1 MDLSLFYG
9 KNYHS
14 SRDERAKQLYD
25 YFVKKEGKKPEYIL
39 SSPGRAEILGNH
51 TDHNHGKV
59 MVASI
64 NCDILCFASPV
75 SDGSITLYSEGYPP
89 IRTTVYDDSISKEEY
104 GTSLA
109 LVKGVCTKL
118 RQLGYTFG
126 GFVAYNTS
134 NIFKGAG
141 VSSSAAFEVLIC
153 EIINLMYLDGKLDPI
168 TKAIVSQFSENV
180 YFGKPCGLLDQSG
193 IALGSLSKLDFNTP
207 EKPLIRTLTA
217 PEGYTLVLTNTGG
230 DHAKLTP
237 HYAAIRTE
245 MESIAQ
251 HFGEKVLRDVDEA
264 KFLASMPELKAKFSS
279 RAILRAIHFYN
290 ENKRVDLAEK
300 ALDEGD
306 SIAFLN
312 QVASSGLSSMSVL
325 QNCYVPGETNQPVML
340 AIEYSK
346 QITKKSFF
354 RVHGGGFAGSILA
367 FVENSELEGYV
378 DSMKKVFGEANVFTA
393 QIRATGTCGYKL

>member
-89 IRTTVYDDSISKEEY
+89 IRTTVDDDSISKEEY

-251 HFGEKVLRDVDEA
+251 YFGEKVLRDVDEE

-367 FVENSELEGYV
+367 FVENSELDGYV
-378 DSMKKVFGEANVFTA
+378 DSMKKVFGDANVFTA

>member
-89 IRTTVYDDSISKEEY
+89 IRTTVDDDSISKEEY

-230 DHAKLTP
+230 DHAKLTQ

-251 HFGEKVLRDVDEA
+251 YFGEKVLRDVDEE

-378 DSMKKVFGEANVFTA
+378 DSMKKVFGDANVFTA

>member
-89 IRTTVYDDSISKEEY
+89 IRTTVDDDSISKEEY
-104 GTSLA
+104 ATSLA

-217 PEGYTLVLTNTGG
+217 PKGYTLVLTNTGG

-245 MESIAQ
+245 MEAIAQ

-378 DSMKKVFGEANVFTA
+378 DSMKKVFGDANVFTA

>member
-89 IRTTVYDDSISKEEY
+89 IRTTVDDDSISKEEY

-251 HFGEKVLRDVDEA
+251 YFGEKVLRDVDEE

>member
-9 KNYHS
+9 HNYHP

-25 YFVKKEGKKPEYIL
+25 LFVKNEGKNPEYVF

-75 SDGSITLYSEGYPP
+75 EGNTITLYSEGYPP
-89 IRTTVYDDSISKEEY
+89 IRTTVNDDTISKDEY

-109 LVKGVCTKL
+109 LVKGVCSKL
-118 RQLGYTFG
+118 RQMGYSFG

-153 EIINLMYLDGKLDPI
+153 EIINVMYLNGKLDPV
-168 TKAIVSQFSENV
+168 TKAIVSQYSENV

-207 EKPLIRTLTA
+207 EKPEIRTLTA

-230 DHAKLTP
+230 DHAKLTE

-245 MESIAQ
+245 MEAVAEY
-251 HFGEKVLRDVDEA
+251 FGEKVLRDVPEE
-264 KFLASMPELKAKFSS
+264 KFLASMPKLKEKFSS

-300 ALDEGD
+300 ALDEKD
-306 SIAFLN
+306 TIAFLN
-312 QVASSGLSSMSVL
+312 QVSASGLSSMSVL
-325 QNCYVPGETNQPVML
+325 QNCYVPGDTNQPVML

-367 FVENSELEGYV
+367 FVENSELDHYV
-378 DSMKKVFGEANVFTA
+378 ECMQSVFGASNVFTA
-393 QIRATGTCGYKL
+393 QIRATGTCGFKL

>member
-1 MDLSLFYG
+1 MDLSLFYD

-25 YFVKKEGKKPEYIL
+25 YFVKTEGKEPEYIF

-75 SDGSITLYSEGYPP
+75 NDGTVTLSSEGYPA
-89 IRTTVYDDSISKEEY
+89 IRTTVTDDSICKEEY

-109 LVKGVCTKL
+109 LVKGVCSKL
-118 RQLGYTFG
+118 RQMGYTFG
-126 GFVAYNTS
+126 GFVAYTTS

-141 VSSSAAFEVLIC
+141 VSSSAAFEVLVC
-153 EIINLMYLDGKLDPI
+153 EIINLMYLDGKLDPV
-168 TKAIVSQFSENV
+168 TKAVVSQFSENV

-207 EKPLIRTLTA
+207 EKPVIRTLTA

-245 MESIAQ
+245 MESVAQ
-251 HFGEKVLRDVDEA
+251 YFGEKVLRDVPEE
-264 KFLASMPELKAKFSS
+264 KFLASMPALKANFSS

-306 SIAFLN
+306 SLAFLN

-346 QITKKSFF
+346 QITKNSFF

-367 FVENSELEGYV
+367 FVENSELEDYV
-378 DSMKKVFGEANVFTA
+378 GKMKAVFGEANVFTA

>member
-25 YFVKKEGKKPEYIL
+25 YFVKKEGKAPEYVF

-75 SDGSITLYSEGYPP
+75 SDGNITLYSEGYPP
-89 IRTTVYDDSISKEEY
+89 IRTTVNDDTISKEEY

-118 RQLGYTFG
+118 RQLGYNFG

-207 EKPLIRTLTA
+207 EKPVIRTLTA

-230 DHAKLTP
+230 DHAKLTQ

-245 MESIAQ
+245 MESVAQ
-251 HFGEKVLRDVDEA
+251 YFGEKVLRDVPEE
-264 KFLASMPELKAKFSS
+264 KFLASMPELKANFSS

-306 SIAFLN
+306 SLEFLN

-367 FVENSELEGYV
+367 FVENSELDGYV
-378 DSMKKVFGEANVFTA
+378 DSMKKVFGDANVFTA

>member
-9 KNYHS
+9 KNYDT
-14 SRDERAKQLYD
+14 SRDERAKQLYEQ
-25 YFVKKEGKKPEYIL
+25 FVKTEGKKPEYIF

-64 NCDILCFASPV
+64 NCDILTFASPT
-75 SDGSITLYSEGYPP
+75 SDGWVTMHSEGYPP
-89 IRTTVYDDSISKEEY
+89 IRAKIDDNAINKEEY
-104 GTSLA
+104 GSSNA

-118 RQLGYTFG
+118 REMGYKFG
-126 GFVAYNTS
+126 GFVAHTTS

-141 VSSSAAFEVLIC
+141 VSSSAAFEVLVC
-153 EIINLMYLDGKLDPI
+153 EIINLMYLDGKLDAV
-168 TKAIVSQFSENV
+168 TKAIISQFSENV

-193 IALGSLSKLDFNTP
+193 IALGSLSKLDFCTP
-207 EKPLIRTLTA
+207 TKPEIRTLTA

-230 DHAKLTP
+230 DHAKLTQ

-245 MESIAQ
+245 MEEVAA
-251 HFGEKVLRDVDEA
+251 HFGKKVLRDVSEEE
-264 KFLASMPELKAKFSS
+264 FLANMPALKEKFSS

-300 ALDEGD
+300 ALDEND
-306 SIAFLN
+306 TKLFLE
-312 QVASSGLSSMSVL
+312 QVSASGASSMSVL
-325 QNCYVPGETNQPVML
+325 QNCYVPGEVNQPVML

-346 QITKKSFF
+346 QITKNSYF
-354 RVHGGGFAGSILA
+354 RVHGGGFAGSILG
-367 FVENSELEGYV
+367 FVENSEVEEYV
-378 DSMKKVFGEANVFTA
+378 ENMKKVFGESNVFPA
-393 QIRATGTCGYKL
+393 KIRATGTCGYKL

>member
-9 KNYHS
+9 KNYDG
-14 SRDERAKQLYD
+14 SRDLRAQKLYEQ
-25 YFVKKEGKKPEYIL
+25 FVKSEGKKPEYIF

-64 NCDILCFASPV
+64 NCDILCFASPTE
-75 SDGSITLYSEGYPP
+75 DNWITLYSEGYPP
-89 IRTTVYDDSISKEEY
+89 IRTNIEDSTVNKEEY
-104 GTSLA
+104 GTSHA

-118 RQLGYTFG
+118 REMGYSFG
-126 GFVAYNTS
+126 GFVAHNTS
-134 NIFKGAG
+134 DIFKGAG
-141 VSSSAAFEVLIC
+141 VSSSAAFEVMVC
-153 EIINLMYLDGKLDPI
+153 EIINLMYLNGALDPV

-193 IALGSLSKLDFNTP
+193 IALGSLSKLDFNQP
-207 EKPLIRTLTA
+207 EKPEIRTLSA

-237 HYAAIRTE
+237 HYAAIRSE
-245 MESIAQ
+245 MEQIAS
-251 HFGEKVLRDVDEA
+251 HFGKKVLRDVCE
-264 KFLASMPELKAKFSS
+264 KEFLEQMPALKEKFSS

-290 ENKRVDLAEK
+290 ENKRVDIAER
-300 ALDEGD
+300 AIDSGD
-306 SIAFLN
+306 VELFMQQIAGSG
-312 QVASSGLSSMSVL
+312 ASSMAVL

-340 AIEYSK
+340 ALELSK
-346 QITKKSFF
+346 QITTHSYF

-367 FVENSELEGYV
+367 FVKNDEVDGYIAT
-378 DSMKKVFGEANVFTA
+378 MKKVFGENNVFPA
-393 QIRATGTCGYKL
+393 KIRATGTCGYKL

>member
-89 IRTTVYDDSISKEEY
+89 IRTTVDDDSISKEEY

-245 MESIAQ
+245 MEAIAQ
-251 HFGEKVLRDVDEA
+251 HFGEKVLRDVDEE

-378 DSMKKVFGEANVFTA
+378 DSMKKVFGDANVFTA

>member
-25 YFVKKEGKKPEYIL
+25 YFVKTEGKEPEYIF

-75 SDGSITLYSEGYPP
+75 SDGTVTLCSEGYPA
-89 IRTTVYDDSISKEEY
+89 IRTTVTDDSICKEEY

-109 LVKGVCTKL
+109 LVKGVCSKL
-118 RQLGYTFG
+118 RQMGYTFG
-126 GFVAYNTS
+126 GFVAYTTS

-141 VSSSAAFEVLIC
+141 VSSSAAFEVLVC
-153 EIINLMYLDGKLDPI
+153 EIINLMYLDGKLDPV

-207 EKPLIRTLTA
+207 EKPVIRTLTA

-245 MESIAQ
+245 MESIAEY
-251 HFGEKVLRDVDEA
+251 FGEKVLRDVPEE
-264 KFLASMPELKAKFSS
+264 KFLASMPALKAKFSS

-300 ALDEGD
+300 ALDEAD
-306 SIAFLN
+306 SLAFLN

-378 DSMKKVFGEANVFTA
+378 EKMKAVFGEANVFTA

>member
-89 IRTTVYDDSISKEEY
+89 IRTTVDDDSISKEEY

-367 FVENSELEGYV
+367 FIENSELDGYV

>member
-9 KNYHS
+9 KNYDG
-14 SRDERAKQLYD
+14 SRDLRAQKLYEQ
-25 YFVKKEGKKPEYIL
+25 FVKSEGKKPEYIF

-64 NCDILCFASPV
+64 NCDILCFASPTE
-75 SDGSITLYSEGYPP
+75 DNWITLYSEGYPP
-89 IRTTVYDDSISKEEY
+89 IRTNIEDSTVNKEEY
-104 GTSLA
+104 GTSHA

-118 RQLGYTFG
+118 REMGYSFG
-126 GFVAYNTS
+126 GFVAHNTS
-134 NIFKGAG
+134 DIFKGAG
-141 VSSSAAFEVLIC
+141 VSSSAAFEVMVC
-153 EIINLMYLDGKLDPI
+153 EIINLMYLNGALDPV

-193 IALGSLSKLDFNTP
+193 IALGSLSKLDFNQP
-207 EKPLIRTLTA
+207 EKPEIRTLSA

-237 HYAAIRTE
+237 HYAAIRSE
-245 MESIAQ
+245 MEQIAS
-251 HFGEKVLRDVDEA
+251 HFGKKVLRDVCE
-264 KFLASMPELKAKFSS
+264 KEFLEQMPALKEKFSS

-290 ENKRVDLAEK
+290 ENKRVDIAER
-300 ALDEGD
+300 AIDSGD
-306 SIAFLN
+306 VELFMQQIAGSG
-312 QVASSGLSSMSVL
+312 ASSMAVL

-340 AIEYSK
+340 ALELSK
-346 QITKKSFF
+346 QITTHSYF

-367 FVENSELEGYV
+367 FVKNDEVDGYIAT
-378 DSMKKVFGEANVFTA
+378 MKKVFGENNVFSA
-393 QIRATGTCGYKL
+393 KIRATGTCGYKL

>member
-89 IRTTVYDDSISKEEY
+89 IRTTVDDDSISKEEY

-126 GFVAYNTS
+126 GFVAYNTA

-251 HFGEKVLRDVDEA
+251 YFGEKVLRDVDEE

>member
-9 KNYHS
+9 NNYNS
-14 SRDERAKQLYD
+14 SRDERAQKLYNQ
-25 YFVKKEGKKPEYIL
+25 FVKTEGKNPEFVF

-75 SDGSITLYSEGYPP
+75 SDGSITLYSEGYSP
-89 IRTTVYDDSISKEEY
+89 IRTCVTDDSIVKEEY

-109 LVKGVCTKL
+109 LVKGVCSKL
-118 RQLGYTFG
+118 RALGYTFG
-126 GFVAYNTS
+126 GFVAHNTS
-134 NIFKGAG
+134 DIFKGAG

-168 TKAIVSQFSENV
+168 TKAIVSQYSENV

-193 IALGSLSKLDFNTP
+193 IALGSLSKLDFNCP
-207 EKPLIRTLTA
+207 EKPEIRTLTA

-230 DHAKLTP
+230 DHAKLTE
-237 HYAAIRTE
+237 HYAAIRSE
-245 MESIAQ
+245 MEAIAS
-251 HFGEKVLRDVDEA
+251 HFGKKVLREVNESD
-264 KFLASMPELKAKFSS
+264 FLAQMPALKEKFSS
-279 RAILRAIHFYN
+279 RAILRAMHFYN

-300 ALDEGD
+300 AIDDGD
-306 SIAFLN
+306 TIAFLN
-312 QVASSGLSSMSVL
+312 QVASSGASSMSVL
-325 QNCYVPGETNQPVML
+325 QNCYVPGDTNQPVML

-346 QITKKSFF
+346 NITKKSFF
-354 RVHGGGFAGSILA
+354 RVHGGGFAGSILG
-367 FVENSELEGYV
+367 FVENSELDAYV
-378 DSMKKVFGEANVFTA
+378 ENMKKVFGDSNVFPA
-393 QIRATGTCGYKL
+393 KIRATGTCGFKL